1 MTNYET
7 IETGRAYEVLE
18 AEAAVLRLALRN
30 REDITIEFAPEE
42 HERISMAGQR
52 ELALVLVSH
61 ESRRLREV
69 EAAQR
74 RISEGCY
81 GTCADCEEPIPA
93 KRLTAI
99 PWASRCVRCQ
109 ETADRVRSQTE
120 WDTPSASSLN
130 DELLN

>member
-1 MTNYET
+1 MTKYET
-7 IETGRAYEVLE
+7 MGTGRAYEALE
-18 AEAAVLRLALRN
+18 AEAAVLRRTLRN

-52 ELALVLVSH
+52 ELALALVSH

-74 RISEGCY
+74 RISEGRY
-81 GTCADCEEPIPA
+81 GTCSDCEEPIPA

-109 ETADRVRSQTE
+109 ETADRVMSQIE
-120 WDTPSASSLN
+120 RDAPSASSLH